1 MFRIDLQKKY
11 GGALRVISRCEPTF
25 QTCCCCGL
33 SGGKFD
39 LSIREWECLNFGVK
53 HGLVGSG
60 PSIPSENA
68 ARNILVADGH
78 GETKNGQVGQYKIT
92 AKIAAPSEMSTHRGA
107 EAQYGSP
114 CL

>member
-1 MFRIDLQKKY
+1 MNPHSKLAVVVDYQVENLIYQF
-11 GGALRVISRCEPTF
+11 V
-25 QTCCCCGL
+25 
-33 SGGKFD
+33 SGNV
-39 LSIREWECLNFGVK
+39 LILGVK